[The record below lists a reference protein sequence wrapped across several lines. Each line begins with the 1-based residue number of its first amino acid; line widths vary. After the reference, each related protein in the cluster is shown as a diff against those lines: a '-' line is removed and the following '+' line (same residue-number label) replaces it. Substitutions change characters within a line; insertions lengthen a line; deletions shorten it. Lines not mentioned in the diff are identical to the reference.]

1 MEIDLSDP
9 GLLLRAEVLDDPRP
23 LYDVLRRDA
32 PVWQIPGQ
40 DTFLISDPA
49 VVKEAVART
58 EDFSS
63 NIVNVLHDDGHG
75 CPVSHR
81 IADFGDPIHVLATAD
96 PPDHT
101 RHRRLLQPH
110 LSPGSMAELEPA
122 IERIVDDHLG
132 PVLDAR
138 RVDVVAAFSDPVPAG
153 TVCELLGF
161 PASDVAEVMRL
172 TLGTGALL
180 DGVTDA
186 EGMTAAGEA
195 ATQLGLLAYGRL
207 QESLALPAPQRHG
220 IVGRMADMLEEGEL
234 SEIEV
239 LSMLT
244 VFVTAGS
251 ETTASLLATAIERLA
266 RDGDLQERLRRDPD
280 GVADAIEVVLRE
292 DGPFQFHYRYTPRDT
307 SIGGVAIPA
316 HSRVLLMWAAANRP
330 APGDAS
336 LPPDAVSTK
345 LSPHFAFGR
354 GIHFCI
360 GAPVARLEAR
370 VALTRLLART
380 RSITLDPDAP
390 PTRRPSIFI
399 RRHATLP
406 VVIEPA

>member
-110 LSPGSMAELEPA
+110 LGPGSMAELEPA

-132 PVLDAR
+132 PVLDAC
-138 RVDVVAAFSDPVPAG
+138 RVDVVAAFSDPVPAR

-195 ATQLGLLAYGRL
+195 ATQLGLLAYGDSRSPWPSRRRSATGSSAAWPTCWRR
-207 QESLALPAPQRHG
+207 ES
-220 IVGRMADMLEEGEL
+220 
-234 SEIEV
+234 S
-239 LSMLT
+239 
-244 VFVTAGS
+244 
-251 ETTASLLATAIERLA
+251 A
-266 RDGDLQERLRRDPD
+266 R
-280 GVADAIEVVLRE
+280 
-292 DGPFQFHYRYTPRDT
+292 
-307 SIGGVAIPA
+307 
-316 HSRVLLMWAAANRP
+316 SR
-330 APGDAS
+330 
-336 LPPDAVSTK
+336 
-345 LSPHFAFGR
+345 
-354 GIHFCI
+354 C
-360 GAPVARLEAR
+360 
-370 VALTRLLART
+370 
-380 RSITLDPDAP
+380 
-390 PTRRPSIFI
+390 
-399 RRHATLP
+399 
-406 VVIEPA
+406 